1 MNRKIRIVAISDTH
15 SRHQRINVPEGD
27 ILIHA
32 GDVTM
37 AGGVAEIAAFDNW
50 LGTLPHPVK
59 LFCAGNHDLLFERNP
74 ALARSLIT
82 NATYLQDE
90 LIEAMGLRIYF
101 SPWQPRFFDWAF
113 NLDRGAAL
121 RAKWDL
127 IPWPLDVLV
136 THGPPMGILD
146 VNDRGEHC
154 GCEELRPTV
163 ERGRPRVHIFGHIH
177 ESYGT
182 LDYDGVRYVNASI
195 CDGSYRPVNPPVVID
210 LEVAVRS
217 EGRVE

>member
-15 SRHQRINVPEGD
+15 SRHQQINVPDGD

-32 GDVTM
+32 GDATM
-37 AGGVAEIAAFDNW
+37 AGGVAEIAAFDHW

-74 ALARSLIT
+74 ALARGLIT

-90 LIEAMGLRIYF
+90 LIEALGLRIYF

-146 VNDRGEHC
+146 A
-154 GCEELRPTV
+154 
-163 ERGRPRVHIFGHIH
+163 
-177 ESYGT
+177 
-182 LDYDGVRYVNASI
+182 ASI
-195 CDGSYRPVNPPVVID
+195 AVARSCAPPSN
-210 LEVAVRS
+210 AA
-217 EGRVE
+217 GRALTSSATFTKATGHSIMTAFIT